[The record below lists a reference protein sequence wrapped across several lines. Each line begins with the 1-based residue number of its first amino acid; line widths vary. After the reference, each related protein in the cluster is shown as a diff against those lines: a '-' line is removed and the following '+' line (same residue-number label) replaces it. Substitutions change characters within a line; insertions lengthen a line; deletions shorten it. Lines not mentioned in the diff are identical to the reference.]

1 MSIHPPSRNNRFY
14 ENLLLGKLITDVISL
29 LLQKSG
35 YLVIPYG
42 YESTHPSL
50 LKKIHD
56 GEIIQTKTVKRIRYS
71 PDLLVY
77 DDVNRSLVLV
87 EVKMRTANQE
97 NKIRFDFYRIARYKE
112 FYDDAILVLVVN
124 TGDIF
129 YAQKIEALDSS
140 RQYYNVTTEFQKFEV
155 FFDRVEEDDLS
166 HFRNKALEIMC
177 NGKLSIKGNNKSNS
191 SSKMRERYPM
201 AYEKWTAK
209 EDNRLINEFRNG
221 LSKSE
226 IAVAHQRKEGAIT
239 SRLKMLGMI
248 KNLFGDGQNEFVGK
262 KNFKGISR

>member
-1 MSIHPPSRNNRFY
+1 MSVHPPSRKNRFY
-14 ENLLLGKLITDVISL
+14 EHLLLGKLINDVVSL

-87 EVKMRTANQE
+87 EVKMRTANPE
-97 NKIRFDFYRIARYKE
+97 NKIFFDSYRISRYKE
-112 FYDDAILVLVVN
+112 FYDDTILVLVVN

-129 YAQKIEALDSS
+129 YAQKIETLDSS
-140 RQYYNVTTEFQKFEV
+140 KNYYDVTTEFQKFED
-155 FFDRVEEDDLS
+155 FFDQVQEDDLS
-166 HFRNKALEIMC
+166 QFRDKALEIM
-177 NGKLSIKGNNKSNS
+177 GKEKSPTINS
-191 SSKMRERYPM
+191 E
-201 AYEKWTAK
+201 
-209 EDNRLINEFRNG
+209 
-221 LSKSE
+221 
-226 IAVAHQRKEGAIT
+226 
-239 SRLKMLGMI
+239 
-248 KNLFGDGQNEFVGK
+248 
-262 KNFKGISR
+262 